1 MTTETTRDSIDRLVL
16 GWHRGAVTLPVPTLR
31 TRVMASL
38 AGAVGAAQGLWVL
51 GVGVLGRSA
60 APHDPTHPAAEVPR
74 LHALGIEAALL
85 ASEAGSRL
93 IERGLA
99 LAAQA
104 SGRANATRLR
114 AAEAGLLDGQP
125 LLAIREPE
133 APADAMQAL
142 LLLRPSDAPAFG
154 ARERRLTERLAP
166 HAMQALATAR
176 TLLEARHRAADP
188 RTRADTAGPP
198 APAASALATG
208 PAPLD
213 ALGTPAADPPGG
225 GVAQLSDI
233 ERIVARL
240 YAAGHTD
247 REITERLGLPPG
259 AVREHLRRVFAVLG
273 VASRAQ
279 VGVLLG

>member
-1 MTTETTRDSIDRLVL
+1 MLT
-16 GWHRGAVTLPVPTLR
+16 
-31 TRVMASL
+31 
-38 AGAVGAAQGLWVL
+38 
-51 GVGVLGRSA
+51 
-60 APHDPTHPAAEVPR
+60 
-74 LHALGIEAALL
+74 
-85 ASEAGSRL
+85 SEGGTWL
-93 IERGLA
+93 IERGLT

-114 AAEAGLLDGQP
+114 TPAPGLVDGQP

-142 LLLRPSDAPAFG
+142 LLLRPADAPAFG

-176 TLLEARHRAADP
+176 TLLDARQRAADP
-188 RTRADTAGPP
+188 PAGADHARSSASTAST
-198 APAASALATG
+198 APAAASPIGALAIDPPAG
-208 PAPLD
+208 PAG
-213 ALGTPAADPPGG
+213 A
-225 GVAQLSDI
+225 VAELSPI
-233 ERIVARL
+233 ERTVARL